1 MNLTDIKGIGEKTV
15 PKLNKLGIYST
26 RDLIDFLPS
35 KYWDMTHF
43 SDLDNT
49 QPGDYV
55 LLSGLM
61 FSVTKVQYIRRSM
74 NVFKGT
80 FLAQG
85 RKISLSWFNAPYL
98 REKVSPG
105 EEYVVWGKLLE
116 NKGALCMS
124 NPSFEAGKTGVRLSG
139 ITPIYPTKNIIAQP
153 TMAKFIANALER
165 EECESLTEAVSEDI
179 ALKDA
184 YRLAHFPADKAQ
196 AAEGRRRLNKERI
209 TAQLFAYKILK
220 QGRSVKDKHYAKPLD
235 VLQPLINSLPY
246 KLTPSQLQALGEIY
260 DDMNGKEK
268 MNRLLA
274 GDVGSGKTIVA
285 LLAAVYA
292 IKCGY
297 QVAFMAPTEILA
309 RQHYAT
315 ALSVLRGVGVRIG
328 VLTGVSGAAEKREV
342 KAAVKKGA
350 IDLLIGTHSVIGDKI
365 DFADLG
371 FIVIDELQ
379 RFGVRHKSALE
390 NKAENVDVLVMS
402 ATPIPRA
409 MALTLQGEL
418 KLSSLQPRGSMADN
432 ITTAVAGDNDLPKIY
447 DFIHKKIE
455 AGEQAYIVCPLVED
469 SDGLERISAKSLY
482 AKLVAGVFRGV
493 NIGLVYSGMKEEL
506 KADVMRRFYEGEL
519 KILVA
524 TTVIEVGIDCKSA
537 SVMLVLNA
545 DCFGLATLHQLR
557 GRVGRREGLRSYCVL
572 HTSLKKECERLE
584 SLCKSKDGFEIAQ
597 KDADMRGFG
606 DFFGVR
612 QSGGSGD
619 LAKIDAELVVE
630 CRNLADK
637 LYEEQRALALQN
649 ASVCKYLEELKDISL
664 S

>member
-116 NKGALCMS
+116 NKGTLCMS

-165 EECESLTEAVSEDI
+165 EECESLTEAVGKDV

-315 ALSVLRGVGVRIG
+315 ALSVLRGAGVRIG

>member
-61 FSVTKVQYIRRSM
+61 FSVTKVQYIRRNM

-165 EECESLTEAVSEDI
+165 EECESLTEAVSKDI

-315 ALSVLRGVGVRIG
+315 ALSVLRGAGVRIG

-342 KAAVKKGA
+342 KAAVKKGE

-612 QSGGSGD
+612 QSGGNGD

>member
-116 NKGALCMS
+116 NKGTLCMS

-165 EECESLTEAVSEDI
+165 EECESLTEAVSKDI

-260 DDMNGKEK
+260 DDMNGREK

-493 NIGLVYSGMKEEL
+493 NIGLVYSGMKEEF

-619 LAKIDAELVVE
+619 LAKIDAELVME

>member
-116 NKGALCMS
+116 NKGTLCMS

-165 EECESLTEAVSEDI
+165 EECESLTEAVSKDI

-315 ALSVLRGVGVRIG
+315 ALSVLRGAGVRIG
-328 VLTGVSGAAEKREV
+328 VLTGVSGAAEKRQV
-342 KAAVKKGA
+342 KAAVKKGE

-447 DFIHKKIE
+447 NFIHKKIE

-619 LAKIDAELVVE
+619 LAKIDAELVME

>member
-165 EECESLTEAVSEDI
+165 EECESLTEAVSKDI

>member
-55 LLSGLM
+55 LLS
-61 FSVTKVQYIRRSM
+61 
-74 NVFKGT
+74 
-80 FLAQG
+80 
-85 RKISLSWFNAPYL
+85 
-98 REKVSPG
+98 
-105 EEYVVWGKLLE
+105 VVWGKLLE

-165 EECESLTEAVSEDI
+165 EECESLTEAVSKDI

-409 MALTLQGEL
+409 IALTLQGEL

-649 ASVCKYLEELKDISL
+649 ASVRKYLEELKDISL

>member
-165 EECESLTEAVSEDI
+165 EECESLTEAVSKDI

-220 QGRSVKDKHYAKPLD
+220 QGRSIKDKHYAKPLD

-637 LYEEQRALALQN
+637 LYEEKRALALQN

>member
-165 EECESLTEAVSEDI
+165 EECESLTEAVSKDI

-315 ALSVLRGVGVRIG
+315 ALSVLRGAGVRIG
-328 VLTGVSGAAEKREV
+328 VLTGVSGAAEKKEV
-342 KAAVKKGA
+342 KAAVKKGE

>member
-153 TMAKFIANALER
+153 TMAKFIANALEK
-165 EECESLTEAVSEDI
+165 EECESLTEAVSKDI

-220 QGRSVKDKHYAKPLD
+220 QGRSIKDKHYAKPLD

-260 DDMNGKEK
+260 DDMNGREK

-342 KAAVKKGA
+342 KAAVKKGE

-455 AGEQAYIVCPLVED
+455 VGEQAYIVCPLVED

-537 SVMLVLNA
+537 SMMLVLNA

-649 ASVCKYLEELKDISL
+649 ASVCKYLEEIKDISL

>member
-1 MNLTDIKGIGEKTV
+1 MVYWHYIVCGE
-15 PKLNKLGIYST
+15 N
-26 RDLIDFLPS
+26 DF
-35 KYWDMTHF
+35 
-43 SDLDNT
+43 
-49 QPGDYV
+49 
-55 LLSGLM
+55 
-61 FSVTKVQYIRRSM
+61 
-74 NVFKGT
+74 
-80 FLAQG
+80 
-85 RKISLSWFNAPYL
+85 
-98 REKVSPG
+98 SP
-105 EEYVVWGKLLE
+105 
-116 NKGALCMS
+116 
-124 NPSFEAGKTGVRLSG
+124 
-139 ITPIYPTKNIIAQP
+139 
-153 TMAKFIANALER
+153 
-165 EECESLTEAVSEDI
+165 
-179 ALKDA
+179 
-184 YRLAHFPADKAQ
+184 
-196 AAEGRRRLNKERI
+196 AACPM
-209 TAQLFAYKILK
+209 QILK

-342 KAAVKKGA
+342 KAAVKKGE

-572 HTSLKKECERLE
+572 HTSLRKECERLE

>member
-153 TMAKFIANALER
+153 TMAKFIANALEK
-165 EECESLTEAVSEDI
+165 EECESLTEAVSKDI

-220 QGRSVKDKHYAKPLD
+220 QGRSIKDKHYAKPLD

-260 DDMNGKEK
+260 DDMNGREK

-342 KAAVKKGA
+342 KAAVKKGE

-455 AGEQAYIVCPLVED
+455 VGEQAYIVCPLVED

-649 ASVCKYLEELKDISL
+649 ASVCKYLEEIKDISL

>member
-153 TMAKFIANALER
+153 TMAKFIANALEK
-165 EECESLTEAVSEDI
+165 EECESLTEAVSKDI

-220 QGRSVKDKHYAKPLD
+220 QGRSIKDKHYAKPLD

-260 DDMNGKEK
+260 DDMNGREK

-455 AGEQAYIVCPLVED
+455 VGEQAYIVCPLVED

-649 ASVCKYLEELKDISL
+649 ASVCKYLEEIKDISL

>member
-116 NKGALCMS
+116 NKGTLCMS

-165 EECESLTEAVSEDI
+165 EECESLTEAVSKDI

-260 DDMNGKEK
+260 DDMNGREK

-493 NIGLVYSGMKEEL
+493 NIGLVYSGMKEEF

>member
-153 TMAKFIANALER
+153 TMAKFIANALEK
-165 EECESLTEAVSEDI
+165 EECESLTEAVSKDI

-315 ALSVLRGVGVRIG
+315 ALSVLRGAGVRIG

-637 LYEEQRALALQN
+637 LYEEHRALALQN

>member
-153 TMAKFIANALER
+153 TMAKFIANALEM
-165 EECESLTEAVSEDI
+165 EECESLTEAVSKDI

-220 QGRSVKDKHYAKPLD
+220 QGRSIKDKHYAKPLD

-260 DDMNGKEK
+260 DDMNGREK

-328 VLTGVSGAAEKREV
+328 VLTGVSSAAEKREV
-342 KAAVKKGA
+342 KAAVKKGE

-637 LYEEQRALALQN
+637 LYEEHRALALQN